1 MQQSRAWPS
10 LARGIARRLA
20 GRAPSAP
27 ISPLRSARGIS
38 SGSTC
43 LLARQDGAF
52 GHGGFIDSIRIGG
65 VVIPNDKRVEYA
77 LQSIHG
83 IGRARARQI
92 LSELNLEN
100 KVTKD
105 LSKEEIMTLREGI
118 AKYMIEA
125 DLRRFKSA
133 AVERLEGIRCYKG
146 IRHADALPV
155 RGQRTKTNGRTR
167 KEKRA

>member
-1 MQQSRAWPS
+1 MQQSRAWSS
-10 LARGIARRLA
+10 LARGLARRLA
-20 GRAPSAP
+20 GGAPSAP
-27 ISPLRSARGIS
+27 IPPLQSSGIS
-38 SGSTC
+38 TGSAC
-43 LLARQDGAF
+43 LLARQDGGF
-52 GHGGFIDSIRIGG
+52 VHGGFMDSIRIGG
-65 VVIPNDKRVEYA
+65 VVIPNHKRVEYA

-105 LSKEEIMTLREGI
+105 LSKEEIITLREGI
-118 AKYMIEA
+118 AKYMIET

-133 AVERLEGIRCYKG
+133 AVERLEGIRCYRG